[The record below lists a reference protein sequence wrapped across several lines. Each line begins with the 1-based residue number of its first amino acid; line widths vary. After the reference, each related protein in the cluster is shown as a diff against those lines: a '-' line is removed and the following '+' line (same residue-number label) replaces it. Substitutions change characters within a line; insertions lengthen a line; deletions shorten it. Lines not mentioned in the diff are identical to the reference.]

1 MLNDIEGFALVIM
14 LKTWYIKLIAKFWI
28 MLRRVRL
35 VNRDFSILSND
46 CIGGVI
52 THQLGCQFWSPTVN
66 LFFQELEEYVT
77 WCEHLEAYRGIELRE
92 VAGIGSPGYPVGEL
106 VHPEFGK
113 ITLHFLHYKAFA
125 EAKAGW
131 NRRYA
136 RLNPD
141 NLFGIIHVTKHQD
154 DLPILLRRFSQLP
167 FRGKLLV
174 TYPGILDENC
184 FWEDSFFIHPNLST
198 YIHERILHN
207 KNRLIRRRYID
218 DFDYVHWLNGNIGRR

>member
-1 MLNDIEGFALVIM
+1 
-14 LKTWYIKLIAKFWI
+14 
-28 MLRRVRL
+28 MLRRYGLSIVIFRFCPMIVMWGDYSSVGVSVRQ
-35 VNRDFSILSND
+35 RSI
-46 CIGGVI
+46 C
-52 THQLGCQFWSPTVN
+52 FR
-66 LFFQELEEYVT
+66 ELEEYVT

-92 VAGIGSPGYPVGEL
+92 VTGIGSPGYPVGEL

-141 NLFGIIHVTKHQD
+141 NLFGIIHVIKHQD

-198 YIHERILHN
+198 YIHERIT
-207 KNRLIRRRYID
+207 
-218 DFDYVHWLNGNIGRR
+218 